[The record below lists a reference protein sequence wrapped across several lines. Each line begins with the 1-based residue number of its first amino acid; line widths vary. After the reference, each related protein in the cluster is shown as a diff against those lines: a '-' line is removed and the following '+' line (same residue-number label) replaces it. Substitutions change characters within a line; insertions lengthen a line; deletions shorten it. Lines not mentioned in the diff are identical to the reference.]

1 MIVKKVLIV
10 FLAFALSLAVFAV
23 SNQKLPSK
31 IPSEVEAMAS
41 ARLIEVKPN
50 SILTA
55 TMNKPNG
62 SEYRVGETI
71 YFNVKNTKGGY
82 LYILDV
88 PQNGKITQLFPNY
101 YQPKNFIMPGIH
113 KIPSFSTYRFVV
125 SGANSG
131 IELVEFILSSKPLN
145 FLQTAKT
152 SKKVPF
158 AAVGSVEKKEF
169 VKFKLNLMK
178 SFVVVPEKERWT
190 SWTYFYLNAGKKTLL
205 QVQSTPDGANLKVD
219 GKFYGFTPQTVGVS
233 AGYHNV
239 LLSMKGYKDWRGTV
253 FVGVGQTK
261 SLNIMLVPS
270 KQNLVG
276 ILKLNV
282 SPLDATVYVDG
293 KKVGN
298 GNQELTVVAGYH
310 NVVVEKNGYQSYYSD
325 SIFVR
330 PNLTTIVNINLKPLT
345 ANIYIHS
352 QPYVRVYID
361 GTFAGGTG
369 YDGLLYLTGVRVG
382 YHRLKFEK
390 EWYIVQ
396 TIDYKVF
403 SGDNYLSTNLSEAGL
418 LKANSNVYPLSLK
431 VDGKYFGD
439 IENSNTGIYVPIGSH
454 SVEFSNPEYLSIKKV
469 MNFEFQKTSYT
480 SVYLKLKPL
489 TLFVKAQP
497 NPFSPNGDWY
507 DDTTTFYITLS
518 RSGNVKVEI
527 FSGGQRI
534 WYRNVSTSYGT
545 TKITWDGNSISGQAM
560 PNGVYK
566 AKISVESYGQ
576 TMTKS
581 LDVIINKSGYT
592 YLKEIIIIGGLAIL
606 IGLIYL
612 LSK

>member
-50 SILTA
+50 SVLTA

-101 YQPKNFIMPGIH
+101 YQPKNFIMPGVH
-113 KIPSFSTYRFVV
+113 KIPSFSTYRFMV
-125 SGANSG
+125 SGENSG
-131 IELVEFILSSKPLN
+131 IELVEFILSSKPLI
-145 FLQTAKT
+145 FLQAAKT

-178 SFVVVPEKERWT
+178 SFVMVSEKERWT
-190 SWTYFYLNAGKKTLL
+190 AWTYFYLNAGKKTLL
-205 QVQSTPDGANLKVD
+205 QIQSTPDGANLKVD

-239 LLSMKGYKDWRGTV
+239 LLSMKGYKDWNGTV

-270 KQNLVG
+270 EQNLVG

-282 SPLDATVYVDG
+282 SPSDAIVYLDG
-293 KKVGN
+293 KKLGN
-298 GNQELTVVAGYH
+298 GSQKLTVTAGYH
-310 NVVVEKNGYQSYYSD
+310 NVVVKKEGYQSYYSD

-330 PNLTTIVNINLKPLT
+330 ANLTTFVSIDLKPLT
-345 ANIYIHS
+345 ANVYIHS

-361 GTFAGGTG
+361 GIFAGGTG
-369 YDGLLYLTGVRVG
+369 YDGILYLTGVRVG

-403 SGDNYLSTNLSEAGL
+403 PGDNYLSTTLSQAGL
-418 LKANSNVYPLSLK
+418 LKANSNVYPLSLR
-431 VDGKYFGD
+431 VDGEYFGD
-439 IENSNTGIYVPIGSH
+439 IENPNTGIYVPVGSH
-454 SVEFSNPEYLSIKKV
+454 SVEFSNPEYSSIKKV
-469 MNFEFQKTSYT
+469 MNFEFQKISYT

-592 YLKEIIIIGGLAIL
+592 YLKEIIIIGGLAML